1 MLRARTTAAT
11 LVLLAGAAAAQG
23 ANDCSNAQVITG
35 LGPHFFDNTAATKDG
50 PHDCEG
56 QPVRKD
62 VWFHWTAPQT
72 GGYVITDC
80 GSVGFQTRYQVY
92 DDQACPVTGAPLVA
106 CGQTGC
112 SGVGTRMSF
121 PTVAGQDYLIR
132 VGSKF
137 LNQSGTGDFE
147 LSFDPCWQTPD
158 DSLEDNDTCD
168 TSLPLGDGTYSG
180 LLVKKIDKDWYRVDV
195 PDGATVQLDVF
206 FLNAQGNIETWL
218 WDACSGNYLGNGG
231 SSDDNET
238 ISWTNATGACVST
251 VFLVE
256 LWASDMGSE
265 CNSYDMTIAGAAT
278 PGTCGGGGLGT
289 AYCDPANSNST
300 GQPALI
306 SASGSAVAA
315 DNDVLLSAAQLPA
328 SQFGYFVN
336 AQAQGLVQPPGSQGN
351 LCLSGGIGRYN
362 AFVLNSGATGEFSLQ
377 LDLTNTPTPGGPVS
391 VQAGESWYFQAWY
404 RDVNPTPTNNF
415 TNGVCILFQ

>member
-1 MLRARTTAAT
+1 MKTALLQGA
-11 LVLLAGAAAAQG
+11 LAVGLAALAGAQG
-23 ANDCSNAQVITG
+23 ADDCSNAQVISG

-50 PHDCEG
+50 PNDCDG
-56 QPVRKD
+56 SPARKD
-62 VWFHWTAPQT
+62 VWFKWTAPAT
-72 GGYVITDC
+72 GGYVYSDC
-80 GSVGFQTRYQVY
+80 SSASMQTRVVAY
-92 DDQACPVTGAPLVA
+92 DDQACPVTASPIGCSAA
-106 CGQTGC
+106 GC
-112 SGVGTRMSF
+112 SGIGTRLSF
-121 PTVAGQDYLIR
+121 PTVAGQSYLIR
-132 VGSKF
+132 VGSKNF
-137 LNQSGTGDFE
+137 NQSGTGSFTFTFDNCWN
-147 LSFDPCWQTPD
+147 LSD
-158 DSLEDNDTCD
+158 DAYEENDTCETARPMD
-168 TSLPLGDGTYSG
+168 SGSYLGLYVSKVDA
-180 LLVKKIDKDWYRVDV
+180 DWYELDV
-195 PDGATVQLDVF
+195 EDGAQLVVDCWF
-206 FLNAQGNIETWL
+206 THSTGDIDLWL
-218 WDACSGNYLGNGG
+218 WDACGG
-231 SSDDNET
+231 TSLASAGSADDNEQLT
-238 ISWTNATGACVST
+238 WDNTTGACARV
-251 VFLVE
+251 VLKVE
-256 LWASDMGSE
+256 HWAPDVTSE
-265 CNSYDMTIAGAAT
+265 CQNYDLDLAGAA
-278 PGTCGGGGLGT
+278 PHGTCSGGGLGT